1 VVQKFSVGEVLKSR
15 RIIGHDILDAVD
27 EGDLGAVAMV
37 ALV

>member
-1 VVQKFSVGEVLKSR
+1 MQEFRVGEVLKSG

-37 ALV
+37 VLV